1 MFLKNLSKMLFMF
14 MIWLGT
20 MIVISANSWLGLWMG
35 LEINLLSLI
44 PILTSNNNL
53 SNSEAAL
60 NYFLVQAF
68 ASITLLFSMIMFII
82 LNNLMFMTLFLN
94 FYMPNKIIL
103 LSLMMKLGAPPF
115 HFWFPNV
122 MENINWNNNFL
133 LMTWQKIGPM
143 MIMNYFIKFDLLMI
157 SFILLAAFI
166 GSIGGLNQ
174 ISLRKIMAFSSINHL
189 GWMFSAILYNENI
202 WIIYF
207 MIYSFMVMSF
217 IYMLKI
223 MKIFY
228 LNQLY
233 MNFFNNKLLKFL
245 LLSNMLS
252 LGGLPP
258 LLGFFPKWI
267 IIQSLSYMNL
277 NLMILFLICMSM
289 ITLYYYLKIMFSA
302 IMFNYMELNFFY
314 FMFTSKMIMFTILIT
329 NFMSIFSFFLMINLI
344 FFI

>member
-1 MFLKNLSKMLFMF
+1 

-20 MIVISANSWLGLWMG
+20 IIVISANSWLGLWIG

-68 ASITLLFSMIMFII
+68 ASITLLFSIIIFII
-82 LNNLMFMTLFLN
+82 LNNLIFITLFLN
-94 FYMPNKIIL
+94 FYIPNKIIL
-103 LSLMMKLGAPPF
+103 LSLIIKLGAPPF

-122 MENINWNNNFL
+122 IENINWNNNFL
-133 LMTWQKIGPM
+133 LITWQKIGP
-143 MIMNYFIKFDLLMI
+143 IIIINYFIKFDLLII
-157 SFILLAAFI
+157 SFILLAAFT

-174 ISLRKIMAFSSINHL
+174 ISLRKIIAFSSINHL
-189 GWMFSAILYNENI
+189 GWIFSAILYNENI

-207 MIYSFMVMSF
+207 IIYSFIVISF
-217 IYMLKI
+217 IYTLKI
-223 MKIFY
+223 MKVFY

-233 MNFFNNKLLKFL
+233 INFFNNKLLKFL
-245 LLSNMLS
+245 LLRNILS

-267 IIQSLSYMNL
+267 IIQSLRYINL
-277 NLMILFLICMSM
+277 NLIILFLICIRI
-289 ITLYYYLKIMFSA
+289 ITLYYYLKIIFSA
-302 IMFNYMELNFFY
+302 IMFNYIELNFFY
-314 FMFTSKMIMFTILIT
+314 FIFTPKIILFTILIT
-329 NFMSIFSFFLMINLI
+329 NFISIFRFFLIINLI